1 MTAHTG
7 PGTLRSCAAEAG
19 ELSGRLMAELSTQAP
34 GFEIEDYL
42 GRYSHALLNRPRY
55 TGYNDV
61 KPLALCAEIEKQFSP
76 QGLAAL
82 HRLLILHLIERFD
95 GNLGATPLPE
105 SILELYPTQFG
116 RMLAAASSE
125 DLEFF
130 HYSNDSFAKDLS
142 ICSLH
147 LVPTGAR
154 VVDLESGL
162 PRRSILRLGLLESM
176 RALRMVFKELRGF
189 RPLCGVHVHKEI
201 LDEFNFE
208 GHERTFRRWSDLL
221 KLYPQVKGILGSA
234 WFYDPEVRKISPHL
248 ACVREIP
255 EQNGAFFLKGSVME
269 GTTSGALTTSRT
281 RRRLYEAGQ
290 YQPQRYYMLWPR
302 HSLIAWADKSANRSQ
317 VPRN

>member
-1 MTAHTG
+1 MKAHIG
-7 PGTLRSCAAEAG
+7 PGTLRSYAADAG
-19 ELSGRLMAELSTQAP
+19 ELTRQLMAELSNQAT

-42 GRYSHALLNRPRY
+42 ARYSQALLNRPRY

-61 KPLALCAEIEKQFSP
+61 KPLALCAEIEKRISP

-82 HRLLILHLIERFD
+82 HRLLILYLIERFD
-95 GNLGATPLPE
+95 GNLDGTPLPD
-105 SILELYPTQFG
+105 SILELYPKQFG
-116 RMLAAASSE
+116 RMLATASSG

-147 LVPTGAR
+147 LIPTGAR

-176 RALRMVFKELRGF
+176 RALRMVFKELHGF
-189 RPLCGVHVHKEI
+189 RPLCGIHVHKEI

-234 WFYDPEVRKISPHL
+234 WFYDPEARKISPHL

-255 EQNGAFFLKGSVME
+255 EQNGAFFLKGLVME
-269 GTTSGALTTSRT
+269 GSTSGALTTSRT
-281 RRRLYEAGQ
+281 RRR
-290 YQPQRYYMLWPR
+290 PK
-302 HSLIAWADKSANRSQ
+302 KSGRIKTDRRDALKLSEE
-317 VPRN
+317 VEEW